1 MTMGHKGKSNLIQQ
15 THVLIHFVRKALL
28 GTEEGK
34 ETEMNEAEVLSS
46 RSSLS
51 SRGESY
57 KRDLT
62 GKRMNQVH
70 WRHRGKSS

>member
-1 MTMGHKGKSNLIQQ
+1 MTMGRKGKSNLIQQ

-57 KRDLT
+57 KRYLT